1 MAAPNPRVLLLYPPN
16 QNLPGTVCKPN
27 GSLAYPS
34 LAGALRRHGTDV
46 AIFDACVGNDR
57 DDLDVFYRSSTELPS
72 GLLRTGVSDERIL
85 EEVAGYDIVGL
96 TSIFTQQETMVLN
109 AARLIREH
117 FPEKILI
124 SGGVNARSRLPQ
136 FFAAGFK
143 VVCLSESED
152 TITEIVDAV
161 RRSKTP
167 DFSTINGVATM
178 HDGRIRV
185 NPVKSTDIQWDLDSM
200 PMPAWDLLP
209 NKRYWKIRR
218 PFGGDFDH
226 VYDEVRYGQLMT
238 SIGCPFHCAYCHI
251 SGEQEGDISGP
262 IGKYRMKS
270 DDRVLLE
277 LETLKGLGVETVFIS
292 DDSLLANKKR
302 ALRLLDKIRGSN
314 LDILDVNG
322 VNIIH
327 LLKKWKPDHEMLQAL
342 VEAGFIDISLPFE
355 TGNLRVMRK
364 YATNKLNI
372 EQADI
377 KALIAACK
385 DYGLRIAGHYM
396 LGYPDETLAEVETT
410 INMAKDH
417 VSYGL
422 DATNFFLVM
431 PLPGTTLYD
440 MAIAGGHIDPDFEP
454 DTMNWTKAN
463 MKNTVVPA
471 AQLEELRD
479 RAWLETNS
487 AEFKAYKE
495 GMWFPPK
502 VEAAAG

>member
-1 MAAPNPRVLLLYPPN
+1 MAVPNPSVLLLYPPN
-16 QNLPGTVCKPN
+16 QNLRGTICRPN

-34 LAGALRRHGTDV
+34 LAGTLRRHGTDV

-57 DDLDVFYRSSTELPS
+57 DDLNEVFFGSSTELPS

-96 TSIFTQQETMVLN
+96 TSIFTQQESMVLYT
-109 AARLIREH
+109 ARLIHEH

-136 FFAAGFK
+136 FFAAGFN
-143 VVCLSESED
+143 VVCVSEAED
-152 TITEIVDAV
+152 TITKIVDEV
-161 RRSKTP
+161 RRSRTP
-167 DFSTINGVATM
+167 DFSAITGVATM

-185 NPVKSTDIQWDLDSM
+185 NPVGSTDIQWDLDSLA
-200 PMPAWDLLP
+200 MPAWDLLP
-209 NKRYWKIRR
+209 NKRYWAVGR
-218 PFGGDFDH
+218 PFGGDFEH
-226 VYDEVRYGQLMT
+226 LDEVRYGLLMT

-251 SGEQEGDISGP
+251 SGEQEGDVPGP

-270 DDRVLLE
+270 DDRVLAE
-277 LETLKGLGVETVFIS
+277 LDVLKGLGMEQVFIS

-327 LLKKWKPDHEMLQAL
+327 LLKRWKPDHEVLQAL

-355 TGNLRVMRK
+355 TGNLRIMRK

-377 KALIAACK
+377 KALILACK
-385 DYGLRIAGHYM
+385 DYGLRITGHYM
-396 LGYPDETLAEVETT
+396 VGYPDETLEELETT
-410 INMAKDH
+410 VNMARDH
-417 VSYGL
+417 ASYGL
-422 DATNFFLVM
+422 DACNFFLVM

-440 MAIAGGHIDPDFEP
+440 MAIAGGHIDPDFDP

-463 MKNTVVPA
+463 MKNTVIPA

-479 RAWLETNS
+479 QAWLDTNPS
-487 AEFKAYKE
+487 YFKQYKRE
-495 GMWFPPK
+495 QWFAPK
-502 VEAAAG
+502 VQATAG